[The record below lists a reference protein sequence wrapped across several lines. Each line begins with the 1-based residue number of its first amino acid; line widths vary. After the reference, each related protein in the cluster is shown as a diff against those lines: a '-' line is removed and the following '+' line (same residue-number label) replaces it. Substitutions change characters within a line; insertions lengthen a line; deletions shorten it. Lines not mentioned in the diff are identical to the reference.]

1 MGTQA
6 KVSSIDALDLFR
18 ASLIIFLTKARRSVN
33 DANDEARAT
42 RMWLQ
47 HDRVV
52 HWENEIRKRSRVL
65 DQAQQDYMSAR
76 LTKNNETALMIRKN
90 AVDKAKRALDEAQGK
105 LRRVKQWSQNFDSA
119 SDPIVK
125 RLESLKQFLDEDM
138 PRAIAYIVGLQR
150 TLAAYT
156 QGPPPEEGQPT
167 TPAPA
172 AADAE
177 AATDSE
183 AQKTEPAAKETL

>member
-1 MGTQA
+1 MGNQA
-6 KVSSIDALDLFR
+6 KVSSIDALDMFR
-18 ASLIIFLTKARRSVN
+18 AALIIFLSKARRSLN
-33 DANDEARAT
+33 DANDEARQT

-52 HWENEIRKRSRVL
+52 HWENEIRNRSRKL
-65 DQAQQDYMSAR
+65 DQAEQDFMSAR
-76 LTKNNETALMIRKN
+76 LTKNNETALMVRRQ

-105 LRRVKQWSQNFDSA
+105 LRRVKQWAQSFDSA

-125 RLESLKQFLDEDM
+125 RLESMKQFVDEDM
-138 PRAIAYIVGLQR
+138 PKAIAYIVGLQR
-150 TLAAYT
+150 TLAVYT

-172 AADAE
+172 ADAGADHAE
-177 AATDSE
+177 T
-183 AQKTEPAAKETL
+183 AAKETL

>member
-6 KVSSIDALDLFR
+6 KVTSIDALDSFR
-18 ASLIIFLTKARRSVN
+18 AALVIFLTKARRAVA

-65 DQAQQDYMSAR
+65 DQAEQEFMSAR
-76 LTKNNETALMIRKN
+76 LAKNNETAMRVRKA
-90 AVDKAKRALDEAQGK
+90 AVEKAKRAHDEAQGK

-125 RLESLKQFLDEDM
+125 RLEGMKQFLDEDM
-138 PRAIAYIVGLQR
+138 PRAIAYIVSLQR

-156 QGPPPEEGQPT
+156 QGPPPDEGAPAS
-167 TPAPA
+167 PAPA
-172 AADAE
+172 TEAE
-177 AATDSE
+177 AET
-183 AQKTEPAAKETL
+183 QPAANETL